1 MTIDPRTLDPKNI
14 NMLQT
19 RLIAREQITGPRV
32 GDWIE
37 RLDGTRSRA
46 TYVWNLGEDGLH
58 VQDGGTSGGSFYLLE
73 SGHQSYSGG
82 LNPGIPGLSLELTGE
97 TQEGLVWFWDRGW
110 PGANCGVSFP
120 IQERV
125 WKQVV

>member
-1 MTIDPRTLDPKNI
+1 MNADPRTLDPKNI
-14 NMLQT
+14 NMLQA
-19 RLIAREQITGPRV
+19 RLIARAQITGPRV

-46 TYVWNLGEDGLH
+46 TYVWDLGEDGLH
-58 VQDGGTSGGSFYLLE
+58 VQDGGTTGGSFFLLR

-82 LNPGIPGLSLELTGE
+82 LNPGIPGSSLELTEE
-97 TQEGLVWFWDRGW
+97 TQEGRVWFFHHDFHS
-110 PGANCGVSFP
+110 ANYGVSFT

-125 WKQVV
+125 WKQVA

>member
-14 NMLQT
+14 AMLQA

-46 TYVWNLGEDGLH
+46 TYVWDLGKDGLH
-58 VQDGGTSGGSFYLLE
+58 VQDGGGEWGSFYLMQ
-73 SGHQSYSGG
+73 SGHEDYSGS
-82 LNPGIPGLSLELTGE
+82 LDPSIPATSLELTGE
-97 TQEGLVWFWDRGW
+97 TQEGRVWFFHRDHWMRD
-110 PGANCGVSFP
+110 NGVSFT

-125 WKQVV
+125 WKQVA